1 MPAFQNP
8 PQTTTVTTIVERH
21 ELEFD
26 GPQIRGLLL
35 HAGFVIP
42 HNVSLRIYVAI
53 PGGGDWL
60 NADFDISREHPLCV
74 EWTTTVERKS

>member
-8 PQTTTVTTIVERH
+8 PKTTTVTTIVERH

-26 GPQIRGLLL
+26 CLKIRRLLL
-35 HAGFVIP
+35 AAGFVVP
-42 HNVSLRIYVAI
+42 EKCDLRIYVAI
-53 PGGGDWL
+53 PGGGDWS
-60 NADFDISREHPLCV
+60 NTDFDISREHPLCV